1 MAIVSFWSEKKK
13 ETAQTLSMIA
23 VATHMAVEHNY
34 KILVIDTYFDNKTI
48 SDCYFDSRLVEQ
60 AKAIRQLNHGKLDLG
75 NGLSGLAQLVSSVKE
90 SPEAIK
96 DYTKVIFKN
105 RLEVLTGSK
114 AGSVPEMQRLE
125 VNFKDIIKVAAKYY
139 DYVFVDL
146 QKGLDKPF
154 IKDVLEIS
162 DVIVVNITQRR
173 EYMESYMKLKNSNE
187 IFKSNK
193 VLPLIGRYDRYSKYT
208 KKNVAKFIGEKGE
221 LSAVSYNTL
230 FFESANEGM
239 VSNYFLKFRA
249 SLIDSTDRNAVF
261 ISEVASTT
269 EDIVNRVKAVQM
281 GF

>member
-75 NGLSGLAQLVSSVKE
+75 NGLSGLAQLVSSGKE

-105 RLEVLTGSK
+105 RLEVLTGNK
-114 AGSVPEMQRLE
+114 AENLPDIQRLE